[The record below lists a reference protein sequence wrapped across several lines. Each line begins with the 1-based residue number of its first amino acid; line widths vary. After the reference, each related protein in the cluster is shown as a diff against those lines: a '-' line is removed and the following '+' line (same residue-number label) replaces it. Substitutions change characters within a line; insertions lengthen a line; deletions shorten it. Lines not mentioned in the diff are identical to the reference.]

1 MCDNSTKELQQLA
14 EKHEEQLKEMHEL
27 QERLTVGQV
36 WLFRDSVTKNSSD
49 VQRKSE
55 NVILQRLYR
64 DLGSRKE
71 PQRRIR
77 QSRKRKGRIT
87 N

>member
-36 WLFRDSVTKNSSD
+36 WLFRNSVTKNSSD
-49 VQRKSE
+49 VQRKCE